1 MIPDFERSATE
12 RLLLRALRED
22 DAEALYSLHNDPS
35 TAVFTPSSLMRSM
48 DDARTQ
54 LALWLEGWA
63 RDGFGY
69 WMVERKDAPGVVVG
83 LSGVRIKDQ
92 DGLRVLNLA
101 YRFAPS
107 TWGSGYATEAA
118 RAAMALAARHLPH
131 IPLIAVIHPENTA
144 SLRVA
149 ERLGMRFDRMT
160 LSDGVPNRVYVVGTP
175 A

>member
-1 MIPDFERSATE
+1 MIPEFERTTTE
-12 RLLLRALRED
+12 RLLLRALREGD
-22 DAEALYSLHNDPS
+22 EAALFSLHNDPS

-48 DDARTQ
+48 DDARKQ

-69 WMVERKDAPGVVVG
+69 WLVERKDTPGVVVG
-83 LSGVRIKDQ
+83 LAGVRIKDQ

-107 TWGSGYATEAA
+107 AWGSGYATEVA
-118 RAAMALAARHLPH
+118 RASMAMAARHLPH
-131 IPLIAVIHPENTA
+131 LPLIAVIHPENTA

-160 LSDGVPNRVYVVGTP
+160 ESDGQPNRVYVVGTP